1 MKLTT
6 NQREVISAST
16 FLVTGGAGFIGSHIA
31 EFLLDAGA
39 RKVRVLDNLSTGHFR
54 NMAPFANH
62 PAFEFTNGD
71 IRNVDTCKAACQ
83 GMDYVFHLAA
93 LTTDAMS
100 EKDPAFASSINTS
113 GFLNMLIVAQAAQIK
128 RFVYASRSSVYED
141 CDMPD
146 AEKITDINELYAYQ
160 YSRLYGMETIGL
172 RYCNV
177 FGKRHHPQS
186 VYAAAIPAFVMQ
198 LRRHESP
205 VIEGTGD
212 YSCCFTYIENVVQ
225 ANILAVLTTNAQA
238 LNQVYNITYDEKTS
252 LHQLARCLKEY
263 LSVFDESIAGVEL
276 VNERAGEEGIQ
287 PVSFTEKA
295 KQLLGYQPR
304 YSLRDGLL
312 QTAGWYWAY
321 LPQYEEEVKE
331 KRLHRLEVTV

>member
-6 NQREVISAST
+6 KQREVISAST

-83 GMDYVFHLAA
+83 GIDYVFHLAA
-93 LTTDAMS
+93 LTSDAMP
-100 EKDPAFASSINTS
+100 EKDPVIANSINTS
-113 GFLNMLIVAQAAQIK
+113 GFLNMLIVAQAARVK

-141 CDMPD
+141 CDLPET
-146 AEKITDINELYAYQ
+146 EKITDINELYAYQ
-160 YSRLYGMETIGL
+160 FSRLYGIETIGL

-186 VYAAAIPAFVMQ
+186 AYAAAIPAFVMQ
-198 LRRHESP
+198 MRRHESP
-205 VIEGTGD
+205 VIDGTGD
-212 YSCCFTYIENVVQ
+212 YACCFTYIENVVQ
-225 ANILAVLTTNAQA
+225 ANLLAVLTTDARA
-238 LNQVYNITYDEKTS
+238 LNQVYNITFDEKTS

-263 LSVFDESIAGVEL
+263 LSVFDESIGDIAL
-276 VNERAGEEGIQ
+276 VNERAGEEVLQ
-287 PVSFTEKA
+287 TQSFTEKA
-295 KQLLGYQPR
+295 KQLLGYDPH

-331 KRLHRLEVTV
+331 KKLHQFEVVV